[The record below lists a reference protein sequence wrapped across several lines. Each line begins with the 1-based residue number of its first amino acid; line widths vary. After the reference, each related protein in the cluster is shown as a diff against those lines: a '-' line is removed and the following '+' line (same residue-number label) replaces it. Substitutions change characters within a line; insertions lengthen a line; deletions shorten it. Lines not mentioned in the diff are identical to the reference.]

1 MADVSLQTGQSLLID
16 DVVERKAQLTKQ
28 TSTTQMPPSTT
39 CHSLTTQTSQD
50 LLPSEGVQTQEAIK
64 VLKTTTSDHDVIE
77 IATKYVPSSSS
88 QEIARR
94 EQSIILPSEDIIVD
108 MKYQDAKKTDSA
120 TSELNIVHAAP
131 QSFETVLVEPDD
143 VTTEVVVDAD
153 GTKRIIVRKLRRT
166 TVTSRQTTQ
175 QRMSTLSTALGDAPP
190 MMQAFSEAAMRD
202 QQVTVTRT
210 RPDGTIEITT
220 KQIYGG
226 KVTTGAPAES
236 IDVEEYESEPRYTR
250 MVTQGQIGD
259 SCQPVEEEIL
269 MEGGEYQTKTSSV
282 HAVVQQVTKRVI
294 KRTHKIIRK
303 VTIVDGKETTAEEVI
318 EEPEEIEIDEQD
330 IPHIS
335 INVVKSEDQKTII
348 PAGEAIE
355 QQEVTRPEISMGS
368 YISETP
374 MQGPFFGPFA
384 KDITS
389 VHRDKAEDVT
399 DTSVTI
405 AEKNNDVTET
415 KTLDIEDSKKETI
428 LLEEPT
434 IEIVDSRT
442 ETADSKIKLTDSTQ
456 TAVLSSLEEH
466 VSQAENLA
474 GIQAEGIST
483 IQSDENVVQKEIESQ
498 MMDKQEY
505 ERFSTKVNGIST
517 LVIDNQTLI
526 VAEQSAVLQTPVED
540 VYVTTVQLESVKSPL
555 ESTVTDDKPVVTKA
569 TCKSDDASVK
579 SETLSI
585 ELENGTVEVETHH
598 DDSSTVEVDKD
609 VDISNIVMLEK
620 EHDEMEESKKEAT
633 LEPSK
638 EVTIL
643 TSLQKSEPGSGP
655 IVLASKLNISESDKN
670 AEETTSRLKD
680 AEIPSKELFRSEE
693 EDHFRDEAFK
703 PEYKPMFHKVEISLS
718 VRKEDEE
725 LEPLVSIKTQ
735 AERPEIAPYS
745 IVKED
750 VDISLPADKETT
762 EVIHDKIVQTTAF
775 LTAEKETETSQL
787 HTAEKEIDVHI
798 ESPEKSKSDTTS
810 HKSRKKKRHKDKS
823 ESSEKPIET
832 ESSTSIATSIAESM
846 EINIPSS
853 NSSKHASEQP
863 QPDVAE
869 IIKSIT
875 ESSLNFDDST
885 VASNDGYQPDD
896 KTMDELSITL
906 ENEDGI
912 KKKRKKKKK
921 QKVRLLRDENLTHL
935 PKTSSDDATFTDGSL
950 PLDIPEVKE
959 VTAED
964 KTKEDTTIEGDGRII
979 EDEEIKEEKTTKQ
992 EDKAKEA
999 EVQTIQQENIAKDKS
1014 MVDDANTQTAIETCD
1029 VSTSFTPKAEEE
1041 SLSTFMQTSPEPVP
1055 LTLEEEIQTAKT
1067 EDTHI
1072 ETQTFLEPGLDFS
1085 TQTIAQETP
1094 EVEDSGV
1101 QTMTPIATPMEE
1113 FAIQTSPLE
1122 DIIPAVIA
1130 VETEDF
1136 QAQTAEIDVYSTEMQ
1151 TSPIEL
1157 APMIATE
1164 SQTVINTV
1172 TEVEQQTTPPPVVKE
1187 VIMQEIS
1194 IQTLSEVPEFLEKDM
1209 QTSASPSPEQP
1220 DVMHIDTQTITPPE
1234 VPAETTET
1242 QTSPEES
1249 PRKVELQESEMQTKS
1264 PEPTKE
1270 TMMQTSPTIISP
1282 EPMREVCEESAQT
1295 SIEEMKQTTEG
1306 KLQTSQTSQTSPKK
1320 TETYDSSVQIKAEEL
1335 IPQIEEIVQ
1344 NILEVCEISAQTS
1357 PKEEKQPVE
1366 TISVYQQTTYI
1377 PTQTVEVSTEDLKTE
1392 DLKAI
1397 VKKED
1402 LREASVSVETV
1413 ILEET
1418 KEKVMS
1424 IDLVETPAAPD
1435 VQVPEIMRS
1444 LEEVKKVEI
1453 MNNLIPEIP
1462 TISKNIKQMEASI
1475 EKETKPQLS
1484 EISMEDHPKLLETI
1498 AKTKES
1504 TSSSMS
1510 EKDSISDTSFEIHVH
1525 ATIELSA
1532 SDTLDSVASGSKEM
1546 ADTSQNTTIAEDL
1559 SNDTGIAEHDHKP
1572 VKRQKRKRKHKTM
1585 EIILPSKDKP
1595 NLESIFGQPIESQD
1609 IALKLSYCDVTKKH
1623 VSSQSSMGDDEVL
1636 EEAASKYPSQIISQ
1650 VKSDV
1655 KLENTALKTV
1665 IEKMK
1670 CEESIQ
1676 EIPLDI
1682 STTLEAVPI
1691 SMSDQFVIDLSHDI
1705 PETIVP
1711 EIATVRKSFAL
1722 SRPTIEPLLMSSD
1735 QQKPFGITSMQSS
1748 PEPMDTTEEPLTPI
1762 EIEQLILNKEDIRPF
1777 RTEIKTYAEVI
1788 SETPVVSTLSSTE
1801 TYEKREAQLW
1811 KEPDIKVSSPQ
1822 ALSEAFL
1829 LKESLGYSA
1838 KPQHQGTQT
1847 IQTAKIITDRVKNLQ
1862 NTNESS
1868 YLGNILHIAH
1878 LEEVTTERLAE
1889 ERSLDVRRELAQ
1901 LRNAIQEN
1909 DVIIVEET
1917 LVTVVETISTWLE
1930 TIEYRIFLNRECP
1943 IGPSHEDART
1953 FVELKDE
1960 INHVEENIRELDN
1973 IWKQLEPN
1981 YPKEEREKLRECVD
1995 ALEQQVKIIEHVT
2008 TEGERYAN
2016 RQLARWDEFLN
2027 GINNIYR

>member
-16 DVVERKAQLTKQ
+16 DVVEKKAQLTKQ
-28 TSTTQMPPSTT
+28 TSTTQMPPTT
-39 CHSLTTQTSQD
+39 CHSLMTQTSQD
-50 LLPSEGVQTQEAIK
+50 LLPTEGAQTQEVIK
-64 VLKTTTSDHDVIE
+64 VLKTTTGDHDVIE
-77 IATKYVPSSSS
+77 IATKYVASSSS

-94 EQSIILPSEDIIVD
+94 EQSITLPSEDIIVD

-175 QRMSTLSTALGDAPP
+175 QRISTLSTTLGDAPP
-190 MMQAFSEAAMRD
+190 MMQAFSEAAMRN

-210 RPDGTIEITT
+210 RPDGTIETT
-220 KQIYGG
+220 SRQIYGG
-226 KVTTGAPAES
+226 KVTTGAPAED
-236 IDVEEYESEPRYTR
+236 INVEEYESEPCFTR
-250 MVTQGQIGD
+250 IVTQGQIGD
-259 SCQPVEEEIL
+259 ISCQPVEEEIL
-269 MEGGEYQTKTSSV
+269 MEDGEYQTKTSSV
-282 HAVVQQVTKRVI
+282 HAVVQQVTRRMI
-294 KRTHKIIRK
+294 KRTRKIIRK
-303 VTIVDGKETTAEEVI
+303 VTIVDGKETTTEEVI

-335 INVVKSEDQKTII
+335 INVVKSEDQKTIF
-348 PAGEAIE
+348 PAEEAIE
-355 QQEVTRPEISMGS
+355 QQEVIRPEILMAS

-384 KDITS
+384 KDITN
-389 VHRDKAEDVT
+389 VRRDKAEDVT

-405 AEKNNDVTET
+405 AEKDNDITET
-415 KTLDIEDSKKETI
+415 KTLNIEERKKEII

-434 IEIVDSRT
+434 IDVVDFRT

-466 VSQAENLA
+466 VLQAENLA
-474 GIQAEGIST
+474 GIQTEGIFT
-483 IQSDENVVQKEIESQ
+483 IQSDENVVRKEIEPQ

-505 ERFSTKVNGIST
+505 EHFSTKVNGIST
-517 LVIDNQTLI
+517 LATDIQTLI
-526 VAEQSAVLQTPVED
+526 DAERSAVLQTPVED
-540 VYVTTVQLESVKSPL
+540 VYATTVQSESVKSSL
-555 ESTVTDDKPVVTKA
+555 EPAITDDKPVVTKA
-569 TCKSDDASVK
+569 TCKSDDAPVK

-585 ELENGTVEVETHH
+585 KLENGTVEIETHH
-598 DDSSTVEVDKD
+598 DDSSNVEADKNI
-609 VDISNIVMLEK
+609 DISNVVVLEK
-620 EHDEMEESKKEAT
+620 KHDGMEEFKKEAS
-633 LEPSK
+633 LKPSK
-638 EVTIL
+638 EITTL
-643 TSLQKSEPGSGP
+643 TLLQKSEPGNGS
-655 IVLASKLNISESDKN
+655 IVLASKLDISESDKN

-680 AEIPSKELFRSEE
+680 AEIPSKELFGSEKK
-693 EDHFRDEAFK
+693 DNSRDEAFK
-703 PEYKPMFHKVEISLS
+703 PEYKPMFHKIEISLS

-725 LEPLVSIKTQ
+725 VEPLVSIKTQ

-750 VDISLPADKETT
+750 VNINLPADKETI

-787 HTAEKEIDVHI
+787 HTAEKEIDIHI

-823 ESSEKPIET
+823 ESSKKSIET

-885 VASNDGYQPDD
+885 VADNDGYQPDD
-896 KTMDELSITL
+896 KTMDELSIML

-912 KKKRKKKKK
+912 KKKRKKKK
-921 QKVRLLRDENLTHL
+921 QQNVRLLRDEDLTYL

-964 KTKEDTTIEGDGRII
+964 KTKEDTMIKKDGRII
-979 EDEEIKEEKTTKQ
+979 EEEKIKEEETTKQ

-999 EVQTIQQENIAKDKS
+999 EVQTIQQENIVKGKS
-1014 MVDDANTQTAIETCD
+1014 VLKDDANTQTVVETCD
-1029 VSTSFTPKAEEE
+1029 VSTSFIPKAEEE
-1041 SLSTFMQTSPEPVP
+1041 SLFTFMQTSPEPIP

-1067 EDTHI
+1067 EEIHI
-1072 ETQTFLEPGLDFS
+1072 ETQTFLEPRLDFS
-1085 TQTIAQETP
+1085 TQTIAEKIL

-1101 QTMTPIATPMEE
+1101 QTMTLTATPMEE

-1122 DIIPAVIA
+1122 DIPAVIA
-1130 VETEDF
+1130 VEMEDF

-1151 TSPIEL
+1151 TSPVEL
-1157 APMIATE
+1157 ASMIATE

-1187 VIMQEIS
+1187 VIMQETS
-1194 IQTLSEVPEFLEKDM
+1194 IQTLFEVPEFLEKNM
-1209 QTSASPSPEQP
+1209 QTSASPSPKQLN
-1220 DVMHIDTQTITPPE
+1220 VLHTDTQTITPPE

-1249 PRKVELQESEMQTKS
+1249 PRKVEFQESEMQTKS

-1282 EPMREVCEESAQT
+1282 ESMQVCEESAQIN
-1295 SIEEMKQTTEG
+1295 IEEMKQTTEG
-1306 KLQTSQTSQTSPKK
+1306 KSQTSQTSPKK
-1320 TETYDSSVQIKAEEL
+1320 TEIFDSSVQIKAEEL
-1335 IPQIEEIVQ
+1335 IPQFEESVQ
-1344 NILEVCEISAQTS
+1344 NIPEVCEISAQTS
-1357 PKEEKQPVE
+1357 PKEEKQSVE
-1366 TISVYQQTTYI
+1366 TISVFQQTTYI
-1377 PTQTVEVSTEDLKTE
+1377 PTQTVEISTEDLKT
-1392 DLKAI
+1392 AI

-1402 LREASVSVETV
+1402 LREAPVPVEKV

-1418 KEKVMS
+1418 KEKVMP
-1424 IDLVETPAAPD
+1424 IDLMETPAAPD
-1435 VQVPEIMRS
+1435 VQVPEIMGS
-1444 LEEVKKVEI
+1444 LKEVSEVEI
-1453 MNNLIPEIP
+1453 MNKLIPEIP
-1462 TISKNIKQMEASI
+1462 TISENMKQMEASI
-1475 EKETKPQLS
+1475 EKEMKPQLS
-1484 EISMEDHPKLLETI
+1484 EISMEENSKLLETI

-1504 TSSSMS
+1504 TPSSMS
-1510 EKDSISDTSFEIHVH
+1510 EKDITSDTSFEIHVH
-1525 ATIELSA
+1525 ATIELSP
-1532 SDTLDSVASGSKEM
+1532 SDTLDSVASDSKEM
-1546 ADTSQNTTIAEDL
+1546 VDTSQDTTIAEDL
-1559 SNDTGIAEHDHKP
+1559 NNDTDIAEHENKP
-1572 VKRQKRKRKHKTM
+1572 VKRQKRKRKHKTI

-1595 NLESIFGQPIESQD
+1595 KLESIFGQPIESQD
-1609 IALKLSYCDVTKKH
+1609 TALKLSYCDVTKKH
-1623 VSSQSSMGDDEVL
+1623 VSRQSSMRDDDVL
-1636 EEAASKYPSQIISQ
+1636 EEAASEYPSQMISQ
-1650 VKSDV
+1650 IESGVKS
-1655 KLENTALKTV
+1655 ENAALKTV

-1670 CEESIQ
+1670 SEEGIQ

-1691 SMSDQFVIDLSHDI
+1691 STNDQFVIDSSHDF

-1711 EIATVRKSFAL
+1711 EVTTVRKSFAL
-1722 SRPTIEPLLMSSD
+1722 SRPMIEPLLMSSD
-1735 QQKPFGITSMQSS
+1735 QQKPSGIISMQSS

-1762 EIEQLILNKEDIRPF
+1762 EIEQPILNKENIRPF
-1777 RTEIKTYAEVI
+1777 RAEIKTYAEVI
-1788 SETPVVSTLSSTE
+1788 SETPAVSTLSSTE

-1811 KEPDIKVSSPQ
+1811 KEPVTKVIISSPQ
-1822 ALSEAFL
+1822 AFL

-1838 KPQHQGTQT
+1838 KPQHQGA
-1847 IQTAKIITDRVKNLQ
+1847 QTAKIIIDRVKNLQ

-1868 YLGNILHIAH
+1868 HLGNILHIAH

-1901 LRNAIQEN
+1901 LRNAVQEN

-1917 LVTVVETISTWLE
+1917 LVTVVETISIWLE

-1943 IGPSHEDART
+1943 TGPSHEDART
-1953 FVELKDE
+1953 FIELKDE
-1960 INHVEENIRELDN
+1960 VNHVEENIRELDN

-1995 ALEQQVKIIEHVT
+1995 ALEHQVKIIEHVT
-2008 TEGERYAN
+2008 TEGERHAN
-2016 RQLARWDEFLN
+2016 KQLARWDEFLN